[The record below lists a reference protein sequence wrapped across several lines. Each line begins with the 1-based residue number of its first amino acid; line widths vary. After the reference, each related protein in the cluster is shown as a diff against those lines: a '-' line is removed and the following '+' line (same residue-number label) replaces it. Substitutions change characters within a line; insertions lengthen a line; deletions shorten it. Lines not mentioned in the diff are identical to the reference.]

1 METAATT
8 AYATERLDHLGI
20 VAGVCREIGLAEFL
34 DEHAAD
40 SRQKVSLGTATAAM
54 VLNGLGFS
62 NRRLYLVPQ
71 FFENK
76 PVERL
81 LGVPGIEAADLNDD
95 CLGRALDWLYANDV
109 TRLFA
114 GIALRARRAFGIE
127 EPSRVHVDTTSF
139 SVNGKYEAI
148 TTTTT
153 GGGNDEEEEEE
164 EETMLA
170 VTYGYSRDHRADLK
184 QWMLALATT
193 HEGDVPLFMCP
204 LDGNS
209 SDARTLVAAM
219 EALKEQLR
227 GEEETGEEGPS
238 VAASIYVAD
247 AGIYGEENMSRLARA
262 GVEWVSR
269 VPATSTAARSA
280 IDPEEPPDWQ
290 HDDDDDD
297 DDDDARLRWY
307 TRLMELPQGIERW
320 VVLSSEE
327 GRERAEKT
335 FWRQAAR
342 QQEAW
347 EKTLRRLGNRAFA
360 CEADARE
367 ALKEAT
373 KRMPEWLKVEKTTL
387 SSRPRYAKGGRP
399 GKDARPASIEWRIK
413 ATLGIDRER
422 AEHECERRARY
433 IVGTSVLD
441 PARLSEEELIRIYKG
456 QGGVERGFRFLKDPL
471 FLASS
476 VFVKKPERI
485 VALGFVMVVCLLVYR
500 LAEHRLRKRLAE
512 SGQSIPNQA
521 GKPSARPTMRWVF
534 QFFEGIDVLYV
545 RSPTGIVSRHVLHL
559 RPVHEQVLRLL
570 GPAYQKLYDV
580 PI

>member
-1 METAATT
+1 MEETAATS

-20 VAGVCREIGLAEFL
+20 VAGVCWEIGLAEFL
-34 DEHAAD
+34 DVQAAG
-40 SRQKVSLGTATAAM
+40 SRQKISVGTATVAM

-76 PVERL
+76 PLERL
-81 LGVPGIEAADLNDD
+81 LGVSGIEATDLNDD
-95 CLGRALDWLYANDV
+95 CLGRTLDWLYAHDV

-139 SVNGKYEAI
+139 SVSGEYEAAAAAV
-148 TTTTT
+148 
-153 GGGNDEEEEEE
+153 DEESEEANA
-164 EETMLA
+164 MLLA
-170 VTYGYSRDHRADLK
+170 VTHGYSREHRADLK

-193 HEGDVPLFMCP
+193 HEGDVPLFMRP

-209 SDARTLVAAM
+209 SDARTLLAAV

-227 GEEETGEEGPS
+227 GEVEGETGEEAPS
-238 VAASIYVAD
+238 AVASIYVAD
-247 AGIYGEENMSRLARA
+247 AGIYGEENMSRLALA

-280 IDPEEPPDWQ
+280 IDPQEPPEWR
-290 HDDDDDD
+290 HDEDG
-297 DDDDARLRWY
+297 RLRWY
-307 TRLMELPQGIERW
+307 TRLVQLPQATERW

-327 GRERAEKT
+327 GRKRTEKT

-347 EKTLRRLGNRAFA
+347 EKTLRRLGNRTFA
-360 CEADARE
+360 CQADARQ

-373 KRMPEWLKVEKTTL
+373 KRMPEWLEVEESAL

-399 GKDARPASIEWRIK
+399 GKDATPQSIEWRIK
-413 ATLGIDRER
+413 ATLGIDLER

-441 PARLSEEELIRIYKG
+441 PARLSDEELIRTYKG
-456 QGGVERGFRFLKDPL
+456 QDGVERGFRFLKDPL

-512 SGQSIPNQA
+512 GGESIPNQV
-521 GKPSARPTMRWVF
+521 GKPSAKPTMRWVF

-545 RSPTGIVSRHVLHL
+545 RSPAGKVVSRHVLHL